1 MHEIRIKV
9 SQEEVDGDPAA
20 IGQRVKAFRTMR
32 RITLRELAEATQ
44 TTASFISQFER
55 GLSGANTSTLMRIAT
70 ALGVSIADFFDSG
83 EISAHQVLT
92 PAMRP
97 ALPVAEGY
105 RKTLLSRRPIREFE
119 VYVGEFEPGGS
130 TGDRPY
136 SHGDAHEMCLVLQG
150 DVELTIGDAVYR
162 MKAGDSIEYSTAIP
176 HKTRNIGG
184 TRAEVLWIISPPTS
198 AINDLNQYRP
208 GYGARP
214 DPIGPGR
221 GGQK

>member
-1 MHEIRIKV
+1 MNEIRAKV
-9 SQEEVDGDPAA
+9 SRDEVDGDPAT

-83 EISAHQVLT
+83 AIPSHQVLSR
-92 PAMRP
+92 AMRP
-97 ALPVAEGY
+97 ALPVSEGY

-119 VYVGEFEPGGS
+119 VCVGEFEPGGS
-130 TGDRPY
+130 TGDQPY
-136 SHGDAHEMCLVLQG
+136 SHGNAHEMCLVLQG
-150 DVELTIGDAVYR
+150 EVELTIGESVYR

-176 HKTRNIGG
+176 HKIRNVGHA
-184 TRAEVLWIISPPTS
+184 RAEVLWVISPPTS
-198 AINDLNQYRP
+198 AIKDLNQYR
-208 GYGARP
+208 
-214 DPIGPGR
+214 
-221 GGQK
+221 

>member
-1 MHEIRIKV
+1 MQENRAKV
-9 SQEEVDGDPAA
+9 SRDEVDGEPAA

-32 RITLRELAEATQ
+32 RVTLRELAEATQ
-44 TTASFISQFER
+44 TTPSFISQFER

-83 EISAHQVLT
+83 AISSHQVLS

-136 SHGDAHEMCLVLQG
+136 SHGEAHEMCLVLQG
-150 DVELTIGDAVYR
+150 DVELTIGEAVYR
-162 MKAGDSIEYSTAIP
+162 MKAGDSIEYSTATP
-176 HKTRNIGG
+176 HKTRNVGNV
-184 TRAEVLWIISPPTS
+184 RAEVLWVISPPTS
-198 AINDLNQYRP
+198 AIKDLNQYRP

-214 DPIGPGR
+214 DPIGLAR
-221 GGQK
+221 DDQK